1 MANVEV
7 MVFVGG
13 LPKEIVSFK
22 RTAEYK
28 LAKRIK
34 KNTLTDDV
42 IQNDIKSENPEV
54 ITMKAEVPTA
64 EVPIPETNQKQSA
77 QSKYRCPIPG
87 CKNKNPVL
95 LYQHLYKIHGLRGVV
110 LKLWLEQG
118 SGNTAYKYDSTSDNN
133 SFQLE
138 QSRDV
143 VR

>member
-7 MVFVGG
+7 MIFVGG

-22 RTAEYK
+22 KTAEYK
-28 LAKRIK
+28 LAKKIK

-42 IQNDIKSENPEV
+42 IQNDIKYENPEV
-54 ITMKAEVPTA
+54 IMTKAEVPTA
-64 EVPIPETNQKQSA
+64 KVPKPETNQKQSA
-77 QSKYRCPIPG
+77 LCKYRCPIPQ
-87 CKNKNPVL
+87 CKNNNPVL

-118 SGNTAYKYDSTSDNN
+118 SGKTAYKYSNTSDDN

-138 QSRDV
+138 QS
-143 VR
+143 